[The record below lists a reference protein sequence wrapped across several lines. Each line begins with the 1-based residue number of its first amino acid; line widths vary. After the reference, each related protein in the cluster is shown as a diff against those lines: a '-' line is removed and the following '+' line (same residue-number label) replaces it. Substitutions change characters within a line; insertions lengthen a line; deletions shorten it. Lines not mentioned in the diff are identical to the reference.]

1 MTFEFKDA
9 WLLHSIYAS
18 EKPELGADLRDIIAY
33 ADYVNHDILTY
44 AELAASLPK
53 LLIIGLVVQL
63 NKNLVTTDIYKAWW
77 ASKFENKKTIYVLKA
92 LDDAKTFLNSSFE
105 TAELLEITVAINI
118 QQQDWDR
125 AYADYSKG
133 FSKYL

>member
-1 MTFEFKDA
+1 MTFDFKDT

-44 AELAASLPK
+44 EELAASLPK
-53 LLIIGLVVQL
+53 LLSIGLVVQL
-63 NKNLVTTDIYKAWW
+63 DKKLATTNIYKTWW
-77 ASKFENKKTIYVLKA
+77 ASKFEKKKSIYVLKA
-92 LDDAKTFLNSSFE
+92 LDDAKIFLNSTFE
-105 TAELLEITVAINI
+105 TAELPEITVAINI
-118 QQQDWDR
+118 QQQDWDKS
-125 AYADYSKG
+125 YADYSKG